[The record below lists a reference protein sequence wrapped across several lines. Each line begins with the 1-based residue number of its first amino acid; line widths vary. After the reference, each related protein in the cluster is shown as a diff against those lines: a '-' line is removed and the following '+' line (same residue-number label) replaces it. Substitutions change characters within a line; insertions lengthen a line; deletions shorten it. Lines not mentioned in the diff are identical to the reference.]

1 MADNT
6 FYTRNEAKEILEKC
20 SAILNYIC
28 QHKSNVTRYIIEQH
42 KDFKPSLLFYA
53 KKYKNEQIKNLYEA
67 VESEE
72 ECMKESDK
80 RASAS
85 VLIQATYRMYREKS
99 RWKSLKRGVV
109 ALQRLSRMKKQKK
122 ELEEFRR
129 KEEIRFYDEL
139 DLVKERRQE
148 LEKQFKS
155 LSKIHPNR
163 INSFLGIY
171 EIHIS
176 KALSYYFSISL
187 ECERETAARKIQGW
201 WQRHRPRLISD
212 EELEAGRRLRAV
224 LVLQASLRRWLV
236 TRQQSPAWSSV
247 VCQPRL
253 ISEERARRLRSG
265 QSGDNIL

>member
-1 MADNT
+1 MNKVIILCLVDST

-42 KDFKPSLLFYA
+42 KDFKPNLLFYS

-80 RASAS
+80 RARAS
-85 VLIQATYRMYREKS
+85 VLIQATFRMYREKS
-99 RWKSLKRGVV
+99 RWKSLKRGIV
-109 ALQRLSRMKKQKK
+109 ALQRLSRMKKQKR

-129 KEEIRFYDEL
+129 KEEIRFFDEL

-163 INSFLGIY
+163 INSFLGI
-171 EIHIS
+171 
-176 KALSYYFSISL
+176 
-187 ECERETAARKIQGW
+187 
-201 WQRHRPRLISD
+201 
-212 EELEAGRRLRAV
+212 
-224 LVLQASLRRWLV
+224 
-236 TRQQSPAWSSV
+236 
-247 VCQPRL
+247 
-253 ISEERARRLRSG
+253 
-265 QSGDNIL
+265 

>member
-1 MADNT
+1 MTIFYLADST

-53 KKYKNEQIKNLYEA
+53 KKYKNEHIKNLFDA

-80 RASAS
+80 KASAI

-99 RWKSLKRGVV
+99 RWKKLKRGIV
-109 ALQRLSRMKKQKK
+109 ALQRLSRMKKQKR
-122 ELEEFRR
+122 ELVDFRR
-129 KEEIRFYDEL
+129 KEEIRFFEEL
-139 DLVKERRQE
+139 DLIKERRLE

-171 EIHIS
+171 
-176 KALSYYFSISL
+176 
-187 ECERETAARKIQGW
+187 TQN
-201 WQRHRPRLISD
+201 
-212 EELEAGRRLRAV
+212 V
-224 LVLQASLRRWLV
+224 LNEYIIY
-236 TRQQSPAWSSV
+236 PYH
-247 VCQPRL
+247 
-253 ISEERARRLRSG
+253 
-265 QSGDNIL
+265 